1 MFHIPHE
8 SIQTLNLKVKVF
20 MHSWKYPFVLIAFAS
35 LTDCAVNSQLEQDK
49 AAKVEAKRLQKAKD
63 DTGILER
70 ALARCRSDLPEPAEW
85 PRVYSTGFYG
95 DFWMKAPNH
104 GRVLEM
110 RSAPMETEEQ
120 VFIVSR
126 QSKTEPVQVEGKNVR
141 QLDAG
146 IYAIILY
153 KLPQDPEE
161 RKKSQTVIITY
172 GDVRFVLLFKPS
184 RRSGVSY

>member
-1 MFHIPHE
+1 MCM
-8 SIQTLNLKVKVF
+8 N
-20 MHSWKYPFVLIAFAS
+20 SWKYPFVLIAFAS
-35 LTDCAVNSQLEQDK
+35 LTDCAVNTQLEQDK
-49 AAKVEAKRLQKAKD
+49 AAKAIAKAQED
-63 DTGILER
+63 NGILER
-70 ALARCRSDLPEPAEW
+70 ALARCRSDLPEPNEW

-110 RSAPMETEEQ
+110 RATPMETEEQ

-126 QSKTEPVQVEGKNVR
+126 QSKAEPVQVEGKNLR

-146 IYAIILY
+146 VYAIILF

-184 RRSGVSY
+184 RRSVVSY